1 MYLHW
6 WPEIC
11 ILKGA
16 LHTTP
21 EKFENDVFAL
31 KTHQMFSFHTTPE
44 KFENATSRVVI
55 VTSSF
60 IFDKFCFQNVFPS
73 YQNVKPAFSNSS
85 VLCWIGL
92 DGRPNRRHKIAF
104 VKCLR
109 NEK

>member
-1 MYLHW
+1 MYTERRLPHY
-6 WPEIC
+6 
-11 ILKGA
+11 
-16 LHTTP
+16 P

-85 VLCWIGL
+85 VLCWIGTVWTVGL
-92 DGRPNRRHKIAF
+92 TVDIK
-104 VKCLR
+104 LR
-109 NEK
+109 L